1 RGTPGKAAESVNLYD
16 AAYLASVPILAPGIA
31 WKRFR
36 HGKYRDSL
44 PGMLGR
50 RAPTAPL
57 PPPADERC
65 WLHSVSVGETVAAG
79 SVFRELHGRAP
90 GWEFLCTTTTETG
103 QAQAHQTM
111 AGAQNFA
118 YAPADFSWTV
128 REFHRIWSPSLY
140 LFFETEIWPNNL
152 AE

>member
-1 RGTPGKAAESVNLYD
+1 
-16 AAYLASVPILAPGIA
+16 
-31 WKRFR
+31 
-36 HGKYRDSL
+36 
-44 PGMLGR
+44 
-50 RAPTAPL
+50 
-57 PPPADERC
+57 
-65 WLHSVSVGETVAAG
+65 
-79 SVFRELHGRAP
+79 
-90 GWEFLCTTTTETG
+90 EFLCTTTTETG

-152 AE
+152 AECGRRGIPVFLVNGKLSERSGRRYAKWSGLFRPHLAHVRRFY